1 MDRQAKDIN
10 NGRMEDAGRKG
21 RQRIT
26 ERNGKGNGKTG
37 RQTGRQKSK
46 KAGKKKRKKKKQEV
60 LGQYEKRESRIEK
73 TESGWYMN

>member
-46 KAGKKKRKKKKQEV
+46 KAGKKKRKKKNKRYLVSMRSEN
-60 LGQYEKRESRIEK
+60 RESRRRKVVGI
-73 TESGWYMN
+73 